1 MAAAAKE
8 AFQQQTAAINYAIED
23 AVDAVEKSLSL
34 LILRWRSKRLT
45 EAWASYEQALAT
57 LLAKVADVQLRDQAK
72 AQWRLLRDNSNEVW
86 DQIENLIEVKAEE
99 KASAIWVEQ
108 ELCAT
113 EVEVEDESCAAKAEV
128 VVEMLAKDQVEEFR
142 ATKVELDA
150 IEIGAKQNLVEIG
163 GATKDEQESFAT
175 KEEQEFCA
183 TKVELEERRIA
194 EVVVEECV
202 NKEVLSSSG
211 QLDPGERDQQVTAKD
226 KLGQESGAKQDLIE
240 IGAKQ
245 DPVEEFRATKVELE
259 FRVAKDAEF
268 ELLRFVMAGC
278 RAQNANSEYG

>member
-8 AFQQQTAAINYAIED
+8 AFQQQTAAIDLHIEG

-45 EAWASYEQALAT
+45 EAWVSYEQALAT

-86 DQIENLIEVKAEE
+86 DRIETLIEVKAEE

-128 VVEMLAKDQVEEFR
+128 EVEMLAKDQVEELCAAKDKLEFF
-142 ATKVELDA
+142 A
-150 IEIGAKQNLVEIG
+150 I
-163 GATKDEQESFAT
+163 KD
-175 KEEQEFCA
+175 
-183 TKVELEERRIA
+183 ELEERRIA
-194 EVVVEECV
+194 EVVVEECA
-202 NKEVLSSSG
+202 NKEVFLRSG
-211 QLDPGERDQQVTAKD
+211 NLDPGEVAA
-226 KLGQESGAKQDLIE
+226 E
-240 IGAKQ
+240 
-245 DPVEEFRATKVELE
+245 VEETRATNNELG
-259 FRVAKDAEF
+259 FCAAKDAEF
-268 ELLRFVMAGC
+268 ELLRFVTTGC

>member
-1 MAAAAKE
+1 MNATKECCLESPVSVNRQKLQEIWSKLERLFDNGAK
-8 AFQQQTAAINYAIED
+8 QD
-23 AVDAVEKSLSL
+23 LVEIGGVKP
-34 LILRWRSKRLT
+34 LT
-45 EAWASYEQALAT
+45 
-57 LLAKVADVQLRDQAK
+57 
-72 AQWRLLRDNSNEVW
+72 NSGE
-86 DQIENLIEVKAEE
+86 
-99 KASAIWVEQ
+99 
-108 ELCAT
+108 T
-113 EVEVEDESCAAKAEV
+113 AKAEV

-183 TKVELEERRIA
+183 TKVELEERRTA

-202 NKEVLSSSG
+202 NKEVMSSSG

-245 DPVEEFRATKVELE
+245 DPVEEFCATKVELE